1 MLVFGLIELLDFVGD
16 LVIQPGEKEIV
27 GGENEV

>member
-1 MLVFGLIELLDFVGD
+1 VLVFGLIELLDFVGD